1 MDFIIF
7 ASSIY
12 PKFISNKPRRSTA
25 KGIYLII
32 TAIPN
37 DEKANKE
44 QFSTKDEHYSIRVE
58 IDKDFADIHIFVK
71 DNLNYFDKYE
81 NMLIFKS
88 TTSDYE
94 IFDRIIPKNEP
105 GSMIYIFGQYVSQ
118 IHFFEIQEQ
127 KVINQNF
134 VTLAILLKCLTM
146 HQ

>member
-71 DNLNYFDKYE
+71 DNLWKIKLSSTL
-81 NMLIFKS
+81 LIFHMIHWKVG
-88 TTSDYE
+88 
-94 IFDRIIPKNEP
+94 IEP
-105 GSMIYIFGQYVSQ
+105 IVYAVNQIVNVKQMIDCL
-118 IHFFEIQEQ
+118 
-127 KVINQNF
+127 KV
-134 VTLAILLKCLTM
+134 
-146 HQ
+146 